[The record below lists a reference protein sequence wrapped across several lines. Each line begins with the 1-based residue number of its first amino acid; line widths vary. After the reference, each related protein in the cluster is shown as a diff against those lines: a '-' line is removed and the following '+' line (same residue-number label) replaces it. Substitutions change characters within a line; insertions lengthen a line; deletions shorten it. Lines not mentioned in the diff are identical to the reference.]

1 MACLWRAWKPI
12 TKFIA
17 SQSTR
22 TTKTNAYT
30 SGRVP
35 CRRLV
40 NAVTLQRPVL
50 EDELLFSLS
59 ESLSQAGDMSQIDRD
74 LPLVNEEP
82 ITQSHVP
89 LTYAGPGTI
98 WLGASWPAYEPTNL
112 RASNP
117 QSRSANG
124 PELRPGVH
132 RDAQGEDCV
141 SVPGALEKVH
151 NYWSLQVLGKREDSE
166 CRGELL
172 PFPVLSQPGKA
183 WRHHANGGWPAAV
196 FHETETGGGKS
207 SWPLEDH
214 YEPGSHATNP
224 QTQSSSDDLL
234 ARALPSPHQWVSG
247 SIRESNPWPFHA
259 RLLPASGDEHV
270 THWT

>member
-1 MACLWRAWKPI
+1 MQLPFRARPG
-12 TKFIA
+12 
-17 SQSTR
+17 
-22 TTKTNAYT
+22 
-30 SGRVP
+30 GRVAVFFKWEP
-35 CRRLV
+35 LASRRYV
-40 NAVTLQRPVL
+40 ADRSRFTIGEWGTYNAVSCTFDIRW
-50 EDELLFSLS
+50 
-59 ESLSQAGDMSQIDRD
+59 AW
-74 LPLVNEEP
+74 
-82 ITQSHVP
+82 
-89 LTYAGPGTI
+89 TI